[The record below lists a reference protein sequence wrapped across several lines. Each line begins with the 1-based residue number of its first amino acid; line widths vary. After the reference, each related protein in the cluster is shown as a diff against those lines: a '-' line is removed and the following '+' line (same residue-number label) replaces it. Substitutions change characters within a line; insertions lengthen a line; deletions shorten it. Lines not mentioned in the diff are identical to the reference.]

1 MDPKSNEMLFEEVK
15 SFMKVTWDDDDQD
28 ILKSIGRTKAYL
40 QGLYGSVPLSFDDES
55 KAKELLLNRCWYER
69 EKSLNDFEKN
79 YKSLLVGFIA
89 EGALK
94 ARRVQN
100 ETIQ

>member
-1 MDPKSNEMLFEEVK
+1 MNETLNEKLLEEVK
-15 SFMKVTWDDDDQD
+15 SFMKVTWNEEDQD

-40 QGLYGSVPLSFDDES
+40 QKLYGSVPLSFDDENQ
-55 KAKELLLNRCWYER
+55 AKELLLNRCWYER
-69 EKSLNDFEKN
+69 EKSLNDFETN
-79 YKSLLVGFIA
+79 YKGLLVGFIA

-100 ETIQ
+100 EAVQ